1 MQHDSKNQTLE
12 ASTAAF
18 LRSLVGR
25 KLSPQTTRAY
35 RTDVTQFV
43 AWLAETNGVA
53 DTASKITRLDMVE
66 YLAHL
71 AGRGLTGVS
80 CARKLAALR
89 EYFRYLEGM
98 DLIARSPL
106 AGIDTPKRE
115 QRGRNYLTPEEYSR
129 LLAAAGGHPRDFAIL
144 TLFLQTGIRI
154 SELCALEIEDI
165 DTKGRTLRVREGKGQ
180 SARTVELEKKGAQAV
195 TSWLRVRPDSLSEAF
210 FLGRDGQP
218 LKEWGVRDLLAKY
231 CAAAGIKKA
240 ITPHSLRHTFA
251 SYKAERGVSAFQLKE
266 WLGHRKLDT
275 TQIYVHM
282 AHKNAKKV
290 MEATS
295 L

>member
-1 MQHDSKNQTLE
+1 
-12 ASTAAF
+12 
-18 LRSLVGR
+18 
-25 KLSPQTTRAY
+25 
-35 RTDVTQFV
+35 
-43 AWLAETNGVA
+43 
-53 DTASKITRLDMVE
+53 
-66 YLAHL
+66 
-71 AGRGLTGVS
+71 
-80 CARKLAALR
+80 
-89 EYFRYLEGM
+89 M

-129 LLAAAGGHPRDFAIL
+129 LLAAAGGHPRDFALL

-154 SELCALEIEDI
+154 SELCALELEDI

-195 TSWLRVRPDSLSEAF
+195 TSWLRVRPETLSEAL
-210 FLGRDGQP
+210 FLGRDGEP

-251 SYKAERGVSAFQLKE
+251 SYKAERGVSCPGRLLRPLQHPGTLTEGLPENQAGRSKRPGQRLQRPTA
-266 WLGHRKLDT
+266 GR
-275 TQIYVHM
+275 
-282 AHKNAKKV
+282 
-290 MEATS
+290 S
-295 L
+295 R